1 MFLFLLISF
10 NALYLIYRKYN
21 KGKKMSLTK
30 SMSVDGTIL
39 TIQIKGKFDFNLVQ
53 SFRQAYSQ
61 ISSTTV
67 KVNVD
72 LRETDYMDSSALGML
87 LNMRKTLQEQVS
99 TIEISNCQPQLKKI
113 LQISRFD
120 KKFDIC

>member
-1 MFLFLLISF
+1 
-10 NALYLIYRKYN
+10 
-21 KGKKMSLTK
+21 MSLTK